1 MLRGEIVPPEKVN
14 HAWVEKAIAYMQ
26 ANLGSPLNAG
36 KLAEVAGCTKP
47 QLTVAFH
54 RHTNAPPMSY
64 LRHLR
69 IQALEA
75 RLLQGEPV
83 GEAARAVGYKDSGA
97 LHGAWSKHH
106 AESPN
111 EWRYRRLAEI
121 AGMRRAL

>member
-1 MLRGEIVPPEKVN
+1 MLRGDIVPPEKVN
-14 HAWVEKAIAYMQ
+14 HAWVEKAIAYMR
-26 ANLGSPLNAG
+26 AHLGSPLSWG
-36 KLAEVAGCTKP
+36 KLADVAGCTKP
-47 QLTVAFH
+47 QLSAAFL
-54 RHTNAPPMSY
+54 RHANAPPMTY

-83 GEAARAVGYKDSGA
+83 GRAARAVGYKDSGA
-97 LHGAWSKHH
+97 LAGAWSKHH

-121 AGMRRAL
+121 AGMRKPL